1 MLYVENSPYPTFL
14 FISLFRIF
22 EYHCNKDGFSAF
34 KDIRLNITGEATY
47 ESLGISVKMSA
58 DGTTI
63 VVGAQGPDKNGNDNG
78 HVRVYNF
85 NASINK
91 YAQVGSDIYGPFAK
105 SDFGRRVGVS
115 ANGTTIVIGAP
126 GSGTN
131 STSESPGVV
140 RVYSFNSATNSYEQI
155 GMDIIGK
162 KAGDKF
168 GEEVD
173 ISADGTKIVVGAP
186 IHKGTGLASGQVRI
200 YHFNYTTSSYDQ
212 IGVDII
218 GEAAQDRFGSS
229 VCISAD
235 GTTIVLGAAR
245 NDGIGSNS
253 GHARVY
259 QFNNTVSL
267 YTQVGSD
274 IEGEMEGAGFGT
286 AVSISA
292 DGKTFVATGIFNSEN
307 GEDSG
312 HARVYNYNATIHEYT
327 QIGSDINGEGAFD
340 KFGLSVSMFADGS
353 GFVASAEGTS
363 AAGIVRVY
371 SFNSS
376 INSYT
381 QVGASIYGTTADDYF
396 GNSVSVSGD
405 GSKFVVGAPGHN
417 GNFGRAYVFEYSNT
431 TEAPTTTPTTMPT
444 KAPTIAPVIAS
455 TSMPTKAPTATGPI
469 TNAPAKIPT
478 PNSSQSPTKVPVLV
492 APPTTIQVNPPTK
505 CGVFGLQIFCPR
517 SGKCGFFR
525 RLFSI
530 SGC

>member
-91 YAQVGSDIYGPFAK
+91 YAQVGSDIYGPSAN

-115 ANGTTIVIGAP
+115 ANGTTIVVGAP
-126 GSGTN
+126 NGIGNVTN
-131 STSESPGVV
+131 TGFV
-140 RVYSFNSATNSYEQI
+140 RVYGYNSATSIYEQI
-155 GMDIIGK
+155 GMDLIGER
-162 KAGDKF
+162 ADDYF
-168 GEEVD
+168 GEAVD

-186 IHKGTGLASGQVRI
+186 LNKGSGAKSGHVRI
-200 YHFNYTTSSYDQ
+200 YHFNFTTSKYDQ
-212 IGVDII
+212 IGIDIN
-218 GEAAQDRFGSS
+218 GEVSENRFGSS

-235 GTTIVLGAAR
+235 GTTIVVGAAR
-245 NDGIGSNS
+245 NNGKNGTKS
-253 GHARVY
+253 GHVRVY

-478 PNSSQSPTKVPVLV
+478 PSSSKSPTKVPVLV